1 MEWIRDEITLPLH
14 GPKKSFQLS
23 LVNACDI
30 SSPCFDEAGRISV
43 SAHENPHIPTEALE
57 IEVQEFYPSPG
68 REKFHDLIISEDNDS
83 VITIEKSYYAITPES
98 LPTLD
103 DLERWSF
110 ESAKFQ
116 SIVLFINKLQGSF
129 IALAR
134 RYFECKTALPLVSSD
149 LETSVA
155 IVVVP

>member
-14 GPKKSFQLS
+14 GPKKYFQLS

-30 SSPCFDEAGRISV
+30 SSPYFDESGRISV
-43 SAHENPHIPTEALE
+43 SAHEDPHIPTVALE

-68 REKFHDLIISEDNDS
+68 REKFHDLIISDENAS
-83 VITIEKSYYAITPES
+83 VITIEKSYYAITPDS

-110 ESAKFQ
+110 ESARSR
-116 SIVLFINKLQGSF
+116 SIVLFVNKLQGSF

-134 RYFECKTALPLVSSD
+134 RYCECKTVLPLVSSG
-149 LETSVA
+149 LETSLA
-155 IVVVP
+155 G